1 MIHIK
6 TKLANRITTSKK
18 DFLFFDTDGNNSL
31 TNYILTNDFKR
42 KKEYNYFRVV
52 STIQKELEFIT
63 IKQ

>member
-18 DFLFFDTDGNNSL
+18 DFLFFDTDENNSL

-42 KKEYNYFRVV
+42 KKEFKYFRVV

-63 IKQ
+63 IK